1 MQSSQLTQPPRL
13 STSAQINPIAA
24 VLLLFTI
31 VTINVFGN
39 LYWIRQNVVLIGRDA
54 SNYLTTTLNYREILT
69 GLTPQSLFQA
79 FTFPDYRTPALY
91 IAAQPFLHLFGF
103 NMDSAQY
110 LNVMLSAGVVML
122 TYYLGVTV
130 AGRNVGLFAA
140 AVVSL
145 MPMMAAMARL
155 FYTEMFLTAAVTA
168 NLLALYRSNQF
179 THRSWSFVWGASL
192 GIGLLVKWTTPI
204 YLWLPVLWML
214 WRMRNEFVQL
224 RGMQLDV
231 RRMLLAIV
239 LAIALATVWFWPNRA
254 AAEQFWLGVYL
265 WPGWALVLIPLFY
278 SATSRS
284 TSVNNLFT
292 ALFVALAIASL
303 WYLPHIDVGA
313 KLFIEDQVR
322 STPTAGILNPH
333 NYTRNFRHLY
343 FAHFGAFAF
352 WLIVPAALWPWVNAW
367 GWRRSLNRHARL
379 LWLSIISTFVV
390 LSLILQQNPRNL
402 VPILPALAI
411 VATVGLFQYRPWI
424 RRLLGAAWLMIL
436 GVQLLLFTVDS
447 LFGLYQST
455 QSLWAM
461 RAYTIQ
467 PASGNTASEY
477 WITPKVLEIVD
488 QHPETPRR
496 LGVLVNIEG
505 MHRGVFKYLNTEKNL
520 DVQIVDVTEDRSMGW
535 YDLLSAPWVL
545 LKNGD
550 NRDVDQSGRALI
562 ERILAG
568 DPLFDAL
575 YALEQTFPMP
585 DNETLY
591 LFRRTKGPGLPH
603 DLPIRLADTH
613 ELARWIQARWRPG
626 TPLIYS
632 TPDVAVWVG
641 IHDPV
646 QSPVRMLDPANGNLE
661 DQLPQLEGTAFVV
674 FDQTSLPLEMWL
686 DQHAYRGDDAGN
698 DDAWVV
704 VYGFAQSLSDLT
716 TSTPQWENIA
726 ALTFLRTLPSIQTGE
741 VLPVEIQVSGVVDL
755 AYKLSLRLV
764 SPDDMIIAS
773 QDRLLAETMRFGLF
787 APSTTQAGE
796 HRLVAVLYHADTM
809 EIVHAST
816 TIDDSSGAVALGT
829 ISVFAGD
836 R

>member
-1 MQSSQLTQPPRL
+1 M
-13 STSAQINPIAA
+13 QINPIAV
-24 VLLLFTI
+24 VLLLSAI
-31 VTINVFGN
+31 VTINVLGN
-39 LYWIRQNVVLIGRDA
+39 LYWIHQNVVLIGRDA

-110 LNVMLSAGVVML
+110 LNVVLSAGVVIL
-122 TYYLGVTV
+122 TYHLGATI
-130 AGRNVGLFAA
+130 AGRTVGLFAA
-140 AVVSL
+140 AMVSL

-155 FYTEMFLTAAVTA
+155 FYTEMFLTAAVTT

-179 THRSWSFVWGASL
+179 NHRVWSFVWGASL

-214 WRMRNEFVQL
+214 WRMRNEFAQL
-224 RGMQLDV
+224 RGMQIDF
-231 RRMLLAIV
+231 RRMLLAITLSV
-239 LAIALATVWFWPNRA
+239 ALATVWFWPNRA
-254 AAEQFWLGVYL
+254 LAEHFWLGVYL
-265 WPGWALVLIPLFY
+265 WPGWILILAPLFY

-284 TSVNNLFT
+284 TPMNNLFT
-292 ALFVALAIASL
+292 ALFAGLAIASL

-322 STPTAGILNPH
+322 STPTAGVLNPH

-343 FAHFGAFAF
+343 FAHFGSLAF
-352 WLIVPAALWPWVNAW
+352 WLIAPAALWSWVNAW
-367 GWRRSLNRHARL
+367 GRRRSLNRHAQL

-402 VPILPALAI
+402 VPILPSLAI
-411 VATVGLFQYRPWI
+411 VATIGLFEYRPPI
-424 RRLLGAAWLMIL
+424 RRLLGAAWLIIL
-436 GVQLLLFTVDS
+436 GVQLLLFTTGS
-447 LFGLYQST
+447 LFGFYQST
-455 QSLWAM
+455 QSLWAT

-467 PASGNTASEY
+467 PASGDTAPEY
-477 WITPKVLEIVD
+477 WIAPKVLEIVD

-520 DVQIVDVTEDRSMGW
+520 DIQIVDVTEDRSMGW

-550 NRDVDQSGRALI
+550 NRDVDRSGQALI

-575 YALEQTFPMP
+575 YDLEQTFPMP
-585 DNETLY
+585 DRETLY
-591 LFRRTKGPGLPH
+591 LFRRAKGPGLPH

-613 ELARWIQARWRPG
+613 ELAKWIQARWRPG

-646 QSPVRMLDPANGNLE
+646 QSPVRVLDPTNGNLE
-661 DQLPQLEGTAFVV
+661 DQFPQPEGTAFVV
-674 FDQTSLPLEMWL
+674 FDQASLQLETWL

-704 VYGFAQSLSDLT
+704 VYGFAHSLPDLAT
-716 TSTPQWENIA
+716 TTPQWENA
-726 ALTFLRTLPSIQTGE
+726 TALTSLRTLPSIQAGE
-741 VLPVEIQVSGVVDL
+741 VLPVEIEMSTIVD
-755 AYKLSLRLV
+755 AGYKLSLRLV
-764 SPDDMIIAS
+764 ASDNTVVAS
-773 QDRLLAETMRFGLF
+773 QDRSLDKTMRFGLF
-787 APSTTQAGE
+787 APPATQAGSYQ
-796 HRLVAVLYHADTM
+796 LIVVLYDAETLTN
-809 EIVHAST
+809 IPASSS
-816 TIDDSSGAVALGT
+816 IADDSVHVMIGEIQVTPS
-829 ISVFAGD
+829 
-836 R
+836 

>member
-1 MQSSQLTQPPRL
+1 MQSSQSTQHPRL
-13 STSAQINPIAA
+13 SASVQINPVAV
-24 VLLLFTI
+24 VLLLSAI
-31 VTINVFGN
+31 VTINVLGN
-39 LYWIRQNVVLIGRDA
+39 LYWIHHNVVLIGRDA

-91 IAAQPFLHLFGF
+91 IAAQPFLYLFGF

-110 LNVMLSAGVVML
+110 LNVVLSASVVVL
-122 TYYLGVTV
+122 TYYLGATV

-140 AVVSL
+140 AMVSL

-155 FYTEMFLTAAVTA
+155 FYTEMFLTAAVTT

-179 THRSWSFVWGASL
+179 THRAWAFVWGVSL

-214 WRMRNEFVQL
+214 WRMRNEFAQL
-224 RGMQLDV
+224 RGMQIDF

-239 LAIALATVWFWPNRA
+239 LSVALATVWFWPNRA
-254 AAEQFWLGVYL
+254 LAEHFWLGVYL
-265 WPGWALVLIPLFY
+265 WPGWILILAPLFY

-284 TSVNNLFT
+284 TPMNNLFI
-292 ALFVALAIASL
+292 ALFAGLAIASL

-322 STPTAGILNPH
+322 STPTAGVLNPH

-343 FAHFGAFAF
+343 FAHFGALAF
-352 WLIVPAALWPWVNAW
+352 WLIAPAALWPWVNAW
-367 GWRRSLNRHARL
+367 GRRRSLNRHAQL

-411 VATVGLFQYRPWI
+411 VATIGLFEYRPPI
-424 RRLLGAAWLMIL
+424 RRLLGAAWLIIL
-436 GVQLLLFTVDS
+436 GVQLLLFTTGS
-447 LFGLYQST
+447 LFGFYQST

-467 PASGNTASEY
+467 PASGDTAPEY
-477 WITPKVLEIVD
+477 WIAPKVLEIVD

-520 DVQIVDVTEDRSMGW
+520 DIQIVDVTEDRSMGW
-535 YDLLSAPWVL
+535 YDLLSAPWLL

-550 NRDVDQSGRALI
+550 NRDVDRSGQALI

-575 YALEQTFPMP
+575 YDLEQTFPMP
-585 DNETLY
+585 DDETLY

-613 ELARWIQARWRPG
+613 ELAKWIQARWRPG

-646 QSPVRMLDPANGNLE
+646 QSPVKVLDPANGNLE
-661 DQLPQLEGTAFVV
+661 DQFPQLEGTAFVV
-674 FDQTSLPLEMWL
+674 FDQSSLPLETWL

-704 VYGFAQSLSDLT
+704 VYGFAQSLPDLAT
-716 TSTPQWENIA
+716 TTPQWENA
-726 ALTFLRTLPSIQTGE
+726 TALTSLRALPSVQAGE
-741 VLPVEIQVSGVVDL
+741 VLPVEIEMSTMVD
-755 AYKLSLRLV
+755 AGYKLSLRLV
-764 SPDDMIIAS
+764 ASDNTVIAS
-773 QDRLLAETMRFGLF
+773 QDRLLDETMRFGLF
-787 APSTTQAGE
+787 VPPATQAGSYQ
-796 HRLVAVLYHADTM
+796 LIVVLYDAETLTN
-809 EIVHAST
+809 IPV
-816 TIDDSSGAVALGT
+816 SSD
-829 ISVFAGD
+829 IAGD
-836 R
+836 SVHIMIGEIQVTPS